1 MLSHRVQ
8 TSLIG
13 AIALSLLLAFIV
25 IYGIMFWSALEF
37 AYDPTS
43 GAPGWIE
50 NADVLSLCTGLAG
63 LVSGIV
69 AVALAPQ
76 PPHNQQQSGSGNTAS
91 ESQENERPARFR
103 NFLTDLFTVER
114 GRSLLTILYAVSYT
128 VLGLGAAAVW
138 IIITSQGVVTPE
150 PIKAL
155 ATLALGLFIPTVRS
169 YFLPGQDSPGPNA

>member
-103 NFLTDLFTVER
+103 NFLTDLFTVE
-114 GRSLLTILYAVSYT
+114 
-128 VLGLGAAAVW
+128 
-138 IIITSQGVVTPE
+138 
-150 PIKAL
+150 
-155 ATLALGLFIPTVRS
+155 
-169 YFLPGQDSPGPNA
+169 